1 LNHLNNQQNISRL
14 RLLLTCF
21 LFNSID
27 ILESHPL
34 ARFPKFE
41 HFNIIIIMSTTVFTN
56 DEYEHDERWTAVDA
70 YGVSNLHPPSRS
82 NEAGLNATLEHI
94 RDSGMVDD
102 STYPA
107 FGKFLA
113 LQVRVANAKH
123 ILEVGVLGGYTA
135 IWIATENP
143 SARIT
148 CLEIDPHHAKV
159 ARENVD
165 RAGVGDRVEIIL
177 APALQSLAK
186 IKNEIHSG
194 SRPPFSFTF
203 IDADKENNWAYFDY
217 AADLSIPGAAIVV
230 DNVIRKGYIIQ
241 EEHIGESPVAGA
253 REVIEKAG
261 KDARVE
267 ACLMQTVSEKNYD
280 GFLYAVV
287 K

>member
-1 LNHLNNQQNISRL
+1 
-14 RLLLTCF
+14 
-21 LFNSID
+21 
-27 ILESHPL
+27 
-34 ARFPKFE
+34 
-41 HFNIIIIMSTTVFTN
+41 MSTTVFTN

-70 YGVSNLHPPSRS
+70 YGVSNLHPPSRPS
-82 NEAGLNATLEHI
+82 EGVLNDTLEHI
-94 RDSGMVDD
+94 RNSGMPDD

-113 LQVRVANAKH
+113 LHVRAVNAKH

-135 IWIATENP
+135 IWITTQNP
-143 SARIT
+143 DARVT
-148 CLEIDPHHAKV
+148 CLEVDPHHAKV

-165 RAGVGDRVEIIL
+165 RAGVGDRVEIIV
-177 APALQSLAK
+177 APGLESLPK
-186 IKNEIHSG
+186 IKEEVASG
-194 SRPPFSFTF
+194 KRPKFSFTF

-241 EEHIGESPVAGA
+241 EEHITESPVAGA
-253 REVIEKAG
+253 REVIENAG
-261 KDARVE
+261 KDSRVE

-280 GFLYAVV
+280 GFLYAIV